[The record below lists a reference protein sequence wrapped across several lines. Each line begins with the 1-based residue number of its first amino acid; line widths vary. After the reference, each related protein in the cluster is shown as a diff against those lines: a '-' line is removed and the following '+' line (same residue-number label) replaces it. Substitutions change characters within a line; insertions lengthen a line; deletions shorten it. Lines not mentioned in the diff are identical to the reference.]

1 LRLIQ
6 RTNGRAASILGSA
19 IRRLAA
25 RIEIQKASSIV
36 EAKMG
41 NSAALPLKERIEIL
55 KSAPPES
62 RGHAAYSL
70 EHEADPNEL
79 PVLADALK
87 VEDPYIRESALYAL
101 DWYDKAP
108 IEAAIAA
115 ILASDGHAQV
125 REAAAH
131 ALASC
136 SRHAA
141 PALIAA
147 LSDPAAPVRQQAARA
162 LGMLEASEAVAALGG
177 ALQKDESLEVRC
189 NAAYALGLI
198 KGDDALP
205 QLIAASRDAS
215 PVVREQAADAL
226 GRTMEAGALATL
238 CVLLKDPD
246 DEVRAEAA
254 GGLQWIT
261 GIGEVR
267 DPAIFGPLCEALG
280 DSSTKVRENAISA
293 LGALQDKR
301 AMPFAVEFLTDE
313 ESGIRCAAL
322 EAIASIDKAGGI
334 GHLVDAL
341 GDADMRVRQAAASAL
356 EHMEFFSALP
366 AATKQKLFGIVASPD
381 EVNYLV
387 RCSLAK
393 GIAGDPD
400 ATPVL
405 IEALQDGNQYVR
417 EAAAQAFADKP
428 DKRALQPLLAGLDD
442 AEDVV
447 QAASALA
454 LAALGDSAAVE
465 PLGTILR
472 AGVSPYVRR
481 RVVWALSF
489 FDHSDVPDRL
499 HLALQ
504 DEDPHVQETAEEAL
518 RQLGSCEPR
527 SPHLG
532 TIHYE

>member
-1 LRLIQ
+1 
-6 RTNGRAASILGSA
+6 
-19 IRRLAA
+19 
-25 RIEIQKASSIV
+25 
-36 EAKMG
+36 MG
-41 NSAALPLKERIEIL
+41 NRPALPLKERIEIL
-55 KSAPPES
+55 KSRPPES
-62 RGHAAYSL
+62 RGHAACSL
-70 EHEADPNEL
+70 EHEADPKEL

-87 VEDPYIRESALYAL
+87 DEDPYIRESALHAL
-101 DWYDKAP
+101 DWYGKAP

-115 ILASDGHAQV
+115 ILASDGHAPV
-125 REAAAH
+125 REAAAR

-136 SRHAA
+136 SLHAA

-147 LSDPAAPVRQQAARA
+147 LSDPAAPVRAQAALS
-162 LGMLEASEAVAALGG
+162 LGRLEATDAVAALGA

-198 KGDDALP
+198 KGDAVLP
-205 QLIAASRDAS
+205 HLIAASRDAS
-215 PVVREQAADAL
+215 PAVRKQAADAL
-226 GRTMEAGALATL
+226 GETFHAGALAPL
-238 CVLLKDPD
+238 CALLKDPD
-246 DEVRAEAA
+246 DEVREEAA
-254 GGLQWIT
+254 HGLQWIA
-261 GIGEVR
+261 GFGEVR
-267 DPAIFGPLCEALG
+267 DTVIFAPLCEALG
-280 DSSTKVRENAISA
+280 DSSVKVRENAIGA
-293 LGALQDKR
+293 LGSLRDKR
-301 AMPFAVEFLTDE
+301 AMPLIEEFLKDE

-334 GHLVDAL
+334 GHLVEAL
-341 GDADMRVRQAAASAL
+341 GDADMRVRETAARAL
-356 EHMEFFSALP
+356 EHMECFSSMP
-366 AATKQKLFGIVASPD
+366 AAIKQKLFGIVASPG

-405 IEALQDGNQYVR
+405 IEALRDGNQYVR

-465 PLGTILR
+465 PLGTMLK

-489 FDHSDVPDRL
+489 FDHPSVPGLLR
-499 HLALQ
+499 LALQ
-504 DEDPHVQETAEEAL
+504 DEDPRVQETAEEAL
-518 RQLGSCEPR
+518 RQFGGREPR

>member
-25 RIEIQKASSIV
+25 RIEIQKASSVV

-41 NSAALPLKERIEIL
+41 SRPALPLKERIEIL
-55 KSAPPES
+55 KSTPPES
-62 RGHAAYSL
+62 RGHAACSL
-70 EHEADPNEL
+70 EHEADPKEL

-87 VEDPYIRESALYAL
+87 DEDPYIRESALHAL
-101 DWYDKAP
+101 DWYGKSP

-115 ILASDGHAQV
+115 ILASDGHAPV
-125 REAAAH
+125 REAAAR

-136 SRHAA
+136 SLNAA

-147 LSDPAAPVRQQAARA
+147 LSDPTAPVRQQAARS
-162 LGMLEASEAVAALGG
+162 LGMLEASEAVAALG
-177 ALQKDESLEVRC
+177 AVLQGDDNLDVRC
-189 NAAYALGLI
+189 DAAFALGLI
-198 KGDDALP
+198 KGDAVLP
-205 QLIAASRDAS
+205 HLIAGSRDAS
-215 PVVREQAADAL
+215 PVVRKQA
-226 GRTMEAGALATL
+226 AGALGETFHTGALSPL
-238 CVLLKDPD
+238 CALLKDAD
-246 DEVRAEAA
+246 GEVREEAA
-254 GGLQWIT
+254 HGLQWIT
-261 GIGEVR
+261 GFGEVR
-267 DPAIFGPLCEALG
+267 DPAIFEPLCEALG
-280 DSSTKVRENAISA
+280 DSSTKVRENAIGA

-301 AMPFAVEFLTDE
+301 AMPFAVEFLKDE
-313 ESGIRCAAL
+313 ESRLRCAAL

-341 GDADMRVRQAAASAL
+341 GNADMSVREAAARAL
-356 EHMEFFSALP
+356 ELMEFFGSLP
-366 AATKQKLFGIVASPD
+366 AGIKRRLFGIVASPD

-387 RCSLAK
+387 RCSLVK

-405 IEALQDGNQYVR
+405 IEALRDGNQYVR

-428 DKRALQPLLAGLDD
+428 DKLALQPLLAALHD

-465 PLGTILR
+465 PLGTMLR

-481 RVVWALSF
+481 RVLWALSF
-489 FDHSDVPDRL
+489 FDHSDVPGLLR
-499 HLALQ
+499 LALQ
-504 DEDPHVQETAEEAL
+504 DEDPHVQATAEEAL
-518 RQLGSCEPR
+518 RQLGGREPR